1 MTTLIVAAGGAG
13 EAAAA
18 ALTDA
23 DVSAERVATLASAR
37 DRFADA
43 DVVVVGDP
51 EDATAEEVK
60 AAAPADV
67 PLVRLGADDDFETAV
82 PRPVEPEAL
91 VHAVRLAER
100 VRTYR
105 TAVDDLYRLCRD
117 RAAAELETGDDDGDL
132 DRELIEAR
140 RRAERAFRGAKRMA
154 ESPPYDRL
162 IGSTIGTV
170 DAGPAAFADLD
181 GAVDGDEGEDEE
193 AERDGAYDD
202 CPGQR

>member
-1 MTTLIVAAGGAG
+1 VTTLIVAAGGAG

-18 ALTDA
+18 ALVDA
-23 DVSAERVATLASAR
+23 DISAERVATLASAR
-37 DRFADA
+37 DRFEAA

-51 EDATAEEVK
+51 EGATAEEVR
-60 AAAPADV
+60 AAAPADL
-67 PLVRLGADDDFETAV
+67 PLVRLGANGDFETAV

-117 RAAAELETGDDDGDL
+117 RAAAERETGDVDHVD
-132 DRELIEAR
+132 ELIEAR

-162 IGSTIGTV
+162 IGSAIGAV

-181 GAVDGDEGEDEE
+181 DPVGEDEGS
-193 AERDGAYDD
+193 ERDGASDD
-202 CPGQR
+202 RPGQR

>member
-18 ALTDA
+18 ALVDA
-23 DVSAERVATLASAR
+23 DISAERVATLASAR
-37 DRFADA
+37 DRFEAA

-51 EDATAEEVK
+51 EGATAEEVR
-60 AAAPADV
+60 AAAPADL
-67 PLVRLGADDDFETAV
+67 PLVRLGANGDFETAV

-117 RAAAELETGDDDGDL
+117 RAAAELETGDVDGDL

-162 IGSTIGTV
+162 IGSAIGAV
-170 DAGPAAFADLD
+170 DAGPPAFADLD
-181 GAVDGDEGEDEE
+181 DPVGEDEGS
-193 AERDGAYDD
+193 ERDGASDD
-202 CPGQR
+202 RPGQR

>member
-1 MTTLIVAAGGAG
+1 VTTLIVAAGGAG

-18 ALTDA
+18 ALVDA
-23 DVSAERVATLASAR
+23 DISAERVATLASAR
-37 DRFADA
+37 DRFEAA

-51 EDATAEEVK
+51 EGATAEEVR
-60 AAAPADV
+60 AAAPADL
-67 PLVRLGADDDFETAV
+67 PLVRLGANGDFETAV

-91 VHAVRLAER
+91 VQAVRLAER
-100 VRTYR
+100 VHTYR

-117 RAAAELETGDDDGDL
+117 RAAAELETGDVDGDL

-162 IGSTIGTV
+162 IGSAIGAV

-181 GAVDGDEGEDEE
+181 DPVGEDEGS
-193 AERDGAYDD
+193 ERDGAYDD
-202 CPGQR
+202 CPDQR